1 MAKDRLTP
9 IESEEES
16 LPRAWSPQLTSGV
29 EILVGL
35 GLLILLIGLA
45 IWVLQMVI
53 TWAIALEQV
62 LPAEIWVAV
71 GVGAVGLLGLGL
83 MQRRTVA
90 DQMRRDLRDRRA
102 GVYREI
108 VKFYLEIMLWEKL
121 GKEPKTEEEVIH
133 FHARVTPQL
142 LMWASDPVI
151 KRYAQLRNQTL
162 EGESNSV
169 DLIFEFEKLF
179 LAMRKDLGHSNR
191 GLRKGDVL
199 SLFVKD
205 ITQYVNPL
213 DMERVE

>member
-1 MAKDRLTP
+1 MSRDRLTD
-9 IESEEES
+9 IELEEDRT
-16 LPRAWSPQLTSGV
+16 PRSWNRSLTSGAEILLGLGLLTV
-29 EILVGL
+29 MIGATLWVVQMLIGWAIALEQAVSAEILVGL
-35 GLLILLIGLA
+35 GAGL
-45 IWVLQMVI
+45 
-53 TWAIALEQV
+53 
-62 LPAEIWVAV
+62 VAV
-71 GVGAVGLLGLGL
+71 VVLVLV
-83 MQRRTVA
+83 QRRTVA
-90 DQMRRDLRDRRA
+90 DQRRRDLRDRRA

-121 GKEPKTEEEVIH
+121 GKEPKTEEEVIR
-133 FHARVTPQL
+133 FHARVTPLL

-191 GLRKGDVL
+191 GLRRGDVL

-213 DMERVE
+213 DVERVE

>member
-1 MAKDRLTP
+1 MSRERVTDTDTGADLKIQPWNQR
-9 IESEEES
+9 I
-16 LPRAWSPQLTSGV
+16 TSGA
-29 EILVGL
+29 EILLGL
-35 GLLILLIGLA
+35 GLLVGLIFLTLWGVQLLIS
-45 IWVLQMVI
+45 
-53 TWAIALEQV
+53 WAIALEQAFS
-62 LPAEIWVAV
+62 AEILILA
-71 GVGAVGLLGLGL
+71 GLGIGAL
-83 MQRRTVA
+83 LFLTWQQQRTMTE
-90 DQMRRDLRDRRA
+90 QMRRDLRDRRA
-102 GVYREI
+102 GVYREV

-121 GKEPKTEEEVIH
+121 GKEPKTEEEVIR

-179 LAMRKDLGHSNR
+179 LCMRKDLGHSNR

-205 ITQYVNPL
+205 ITQYVNPM